1 MPYLQ
6 AESEPAAI
14 RAAIAANAI
23 FVVFIFI
30 KNTFEFI
37 GLELNGAKNPY
48 ALPRNLDQTDMIWK
62 AKLYK
67 SLQAMHFYN
76 SCGGS
81 KFIALQ
87 KTTLLKLKFLPYRL
101 SKE

>member
-30 KNTFEFI
+30 KDTFEFNR
-37 GLELNGAKNPY
+37 LKLNGAKNPY
-48 ALPRNLDQTDMIWK
+48 ALTRNLDQTHTIWE

-67 SLQAMHFYN
+67 SLQAMQFCN
-76 SCGGS
+76 S
-81 KFIALQ
+81 
-87 KTTLLKLKFLPYRL
+87 LK
-101 SKE
+101 